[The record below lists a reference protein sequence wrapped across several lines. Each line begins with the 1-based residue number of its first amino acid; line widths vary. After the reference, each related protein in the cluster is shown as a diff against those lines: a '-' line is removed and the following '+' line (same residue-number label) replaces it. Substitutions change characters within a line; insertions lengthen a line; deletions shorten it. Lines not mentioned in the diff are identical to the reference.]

1 MGSHNNQQAF
11 LALMRAGLW
20 EQDVQLSPFEKIDFC
35 EVYRLSEEQ
44 SVVGLVAAG
53 LEHVVDIKAP
63 QEVTLQFVGTTLQL
77 EQQNTAMNKFIE
89 IVLDKTKEAG
99 IDAVLIK
106 GQGVAQCYERPQ
118 WRAPGDI
125 DLLLNNDNYE
135 KGKEFLDKISETKP
149 KEYDF
154 NKEYQTTI
162 GGWCV
167 ELHGSLR
174 CGLSAALN
182 RGVDEIR
189 DDICDNH
196 NIRYWGI
203 DGKRIPLPEANDDAL
218 LIFTHFLK
226 HFYKGEL
233 GIRQICD
240 WCRLLWTHRET
251 IDFALIE
258 KRLKSMGISSQWKG
272 FGAFAVDYLGMP
284 AEAMPLYSSDRKWSK
299 KADRICAFILEVGNF
314 GHNIDNSYYK
324 KQSLFVR
331 KTISMWRRI
340 RSLIQHASF
349 FPWHTFRFLPHV
361 IYTGLKATIENGSG
375 YRQIKLKVRK

>member
-11 LALMRAGLW
+11 FALMRAGLW
-20 EQDVQLSPFEKIDFC
+20 EQDVMLEQFEKTDFD
-35 EVYRLSEEQ
+35 EIYRLSEEQ

-53 LEHVVDIKAP
+53 LEHVQDIKAP
-63 QEVTLQFVGTTLQL
+63 QQVVLQFVGTALQL
-77 EQQNTAMNKFIE
+77 EQQNTAMNKFIC
-89 IVLDKTKEAG
+89 VLLDKLKGAE

-118 WRAPGDI
+118 WRAPGDV
-125 DLLLNNDNYE
+125 DLLLNDENYE
-135 KGKEFLDKISETKP
+135 KGKELLNNLSEIHP

-196 NIRYWGI
+196 NIRYWEI
-203 DGKRIPLPEANDDAL
+203 DGKRIPMPEENDDAL

-240 WCRLLWTHRET
+240 WCRLLWKYRET
-251 IDFALIE
+251 IDVALIE
-258 KRLKSMGISSQWKG
+258 KRLKSMGVSSQWKG

-299 KADRICAFILEVGNF
+299 KADRICAFVFEVGNF
-314 GHNIDNSYYK
+314 GHNIDNSYYT
-324 KQSLFVR
+324 KQPLFVR

-340 RSLIQHASF
+340 RSLIQHASI
-349 FPWHTFRFLPHV
+349 FPWHTFRFLPYV

-375 YRQIKLKVRK
+375 YKK